1 MRIPT
6 IQIPTV
12 ETPAARTPAVRTSAV
27 RIPTFQD
34 VLAAGERIEP
44 VVRRTPV
51 LRLPG
56 TRVLLKR
63 EDLQKSGSFKL
74 RGVTNAFAA
83 AAPARVVTASSG
95 NHGKAVAML
104 ARAAKVPATVVM
116 TAASAPEKVE
126 TIRGLGARVLFV
138 EGGVAERNR
147 LAEALA
153 AEQGATLIPSSDHA
167 DVIAGQGTTGLE
179 IAAQTTGVE
188 AVYVPVGGGG
198 LLAGMCLAKEVW
210 RAAPAVIGVEPV
222 SAPRYALSLATGR
235 PVSVP
240 PSTSVADGLRGQ
252 APGRVALPVVAA
264 GVDHLTVVEDD
275 EIVRAMALLRT
286 HGIVAEPSSAAAV
299 AAALKGDHARDVVVV
314 LTGGNI
320 ARTRF
325 DELTAREAELSRE
338 IHSYAALAAA

>member
-1 MRIPT
+1 M
-6 IQIPTV
+6 
-12 ETPAARTPAVRTSAV
+12 AGM

-34 VLAAGERIEP
+34 VRAAGRRIAP

-51 LRLPG
+51 QRIPG

-74 RGVTNAFAA
+74 RGVTNAFAV
-83 AAPARVVTASSG
+83 AAPVRVVTASSG

-116 TAASAPEKVE
+116 TARSAPEKVE
-126 TIRGLGARVLFV
+126 TIRGLGARVVFV

-179 IAAQTTGVE
+179 IATQTAGIE

-198 LLAGMCLAKEVW
+198 LLAGMCLAK
-210 RAAPAVIGVEPV
+210 AAWHEAPTGLSVPSVPSVPAVIGVEPV
-222 SAPRYALSLATGR
+222 SAPRYALSLATGK
-235 PVSVP
+235 PVAVP
-240 PSTSVADGLRGQ
+240 PSASVADGLRGQ
-252 APGRVALPVVAA
+252 APGRVALPVITA

-275 EIVRAMALLRT
+275 EIVRTMSLLRT

-299 AAALKGDHARDVVVV
+299 AAALKADHVRDVVVV

-320 ARTRF
+320 ARSRF
-325 DELTAREAELSRE
+325 DELTGHGIHELQNTHE
-338 IHSYAALAAA
+338 LQQTHTYAALAAA